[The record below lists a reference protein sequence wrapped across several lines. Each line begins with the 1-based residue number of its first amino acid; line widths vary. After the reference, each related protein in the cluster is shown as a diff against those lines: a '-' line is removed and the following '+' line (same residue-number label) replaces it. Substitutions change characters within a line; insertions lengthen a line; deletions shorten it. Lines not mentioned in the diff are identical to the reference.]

1 MKEKKQ
7 FEIPF
12 SGLKLGSHRFDFK
25 IEDSFFED
33 YDIEKLNEVDV
44 SIAVHLEKK
53 ANMLVLKFELE
64 GQMALICDRCT
75 DQFIQKINQDFDL
88 IVRFSD
94 ITDQSD
100 NEELLILSHNDHTV
114 SLDDYFHEFV
124 LLSLPTKR
132 THSNIE
138 DCNQEMISKIDE
150 MGYYSSE
157 QDEQKEENEI
167 DPRWADLKK
176 IKTKK

>member
-1 MKEKKQ
+1 METMVEKKQ

-33 YDIEKLNEVDV
+33 YDLEKLNNVDV

-64 GQMALICDRCT
+64 GQIALICDRCT
-75 DQFIQKINQDFDL
+75 DQFIQKINHDFDL

-94 ITDQSD
+94 IVDESD

-132 THSNIE
+132 VHSDIE
-138 DCNQEMISKIDE
+138 DCNQEIINKIKE
-150 MGYYSSE
+150 MGFDSSE
-157 QDEQKEENEI
+157 QEEEI
-167 DPRWADLKK
+167 DPRWEDLKK

>member
-1 MKEKKQ
+1 MTNKKE

-12 SGLKLGSHRFDFK
+12 SGLKLGSHSFDFK

-33 YDIEKLNEVDV
+33 YKLEELNNVDV

-53 ANMLVLKFELE
+53 TNMLVLKFELA
-64 GQMALICDRCT
+64 GQIALICDRCT
-75 DQFIQKINQDFDL
+75 DQFIQPINHDFDL

-100 NEELLILSHNDHTV
+100 NEELLILSHNDHTI

-132 THSNIE
+132 AHSYIE
-138 DCNQEMISKIDE
+138 GCNQETISKIEE

-157 QDEQKEENEI
+157 EEIEI

>member
-1 MKEKKQ
+1 MVEKKQ

-33 YDIEKLNEVDV
+33 YDLEKLNNVDV

-64 GQMALICDRCT
+64 GQIALICDRCT
-75 DQFIQKINQDFDL
+75 DQFIQKINHDFDL

-94 ITDQSD
+94 IVDESD

-132 THSNIE
+132 VHSDIE
-138 DCNQEMISKIDE
+138 DCNQEIINKIKE
-150 MGYYSSE
+150 MGYDSSE
-157 QDEQKEENEI
+157 QEEEIEI
-167 DPRWADLKK
+167 DPRWEDLKK

>member
-1 MKEKKQ
+1 MTNKKE

-12 SGLKLGSHRFDFK
+12 SGLKLGSHSFDFK

-33 YDIEKLNEVDV
+33 YDLEKLNNVDV

-64 GQMALICDRCT
+64 GQIALICDRCT
-75 DQFIQKINQDFDL
+75 DQFIQKINHDFDL

-94 ITDQSD
+94 IVDESD

-132 THSNIE
+132 VHSDIE
-138 DCNQEMISKIDE
+138 NCNQEIINKIKE
-150 MGYYSSE
+150 MGFDSSE
-157 QDEQKEENEI
+157 QEEEI
-167 DPRWADLKK
+167 DPRWEDLKK

>member
-1 MKEKKQ
+1 MTNKKE

-25 IEDSFFED
+25 IKDSFFED
-33 YDIEKLNEVDV
+33 YKLEELNNMDI

-53 ANMLVLKFELE
+53 INMLVLKFEIE
-64 GQMALICDRCT
+64 GQTALICDRCT
-75 DQFIQKINQDFDL
+75 DQFIQHINHDFNL

-100 NEELLILSHNDHTV
+100 DEELLILSTNDHTL

-132 THSNIE
+132 THSDIE
-138 DCNQEMISKIDE
+138 NCNQEVISKIEE
-150 MGYYSSE
+150 MRFNPPE
-157 QDEQKEENEI
+157 QNENKI

>member
-1 MKEKKQ
+1 MTEKKQ

-33 YDIEKLNEVDV
+33 YDLEKLNNVDV
-44 SIAVHLEKK
+44 SIAVYLDKK
-53 ANMLVLKFELE
+53 ANMLVLNFELE
-64 GQMALICDRCT
+64 GQMTLICDRCT
-75 DQFIQKINQDFDL
+75 DQFIQKINHDFDL

-94 ITDQSD
+94 IIEESD
-100 NEELLILSHNDHTV
+100 NEELLILSPNDHTI

-132 THSNIE
+132 AHSDIE
-138 DCNQEMISKIDE
+138 DCNQEMIKKINE
-150 MGYYSSE
+150 MGYYGSE
-157 QDEQKEENEI
+157 DEEEENEI

>member
-1 MKEKKQ
+1 MTEKKQ

-33 YDIEKLNEVDV
+33 YDLDKLNNVDV
-44 SIAVHLEKK
+44 SIALHLDKK
-53 ANMLVLKFELE
+53 ANMLVLNFELE
-64 GQMALICDRCT
+64 GQMTLICDRCT
-75 DQFIQKINQDFDL
+75 DQFIQKINHNFDL

-94 ITDQSD
+94 IIEESD
-100 NEELLILSHNDHTV
+100 NEELLILSPNDHTI

-132 THSNIE
+132 AHSNIE
-138 DCNQEMISKIDE
+138 DCNQEMIKKIDE
-150 MGYYSSE
+150 MGYYGSE
-157 QDEQKEENEI
+157 VEEEENEI

>member
-1 MKEKKQ
+1 MTEKKQ

-33 YDIEKLNEVDV
+33 YDLEKLNNVDV
-44 SIAVHLEKK
+44 SIAVHLDKK
-53 ANMLVLKFELE
+53 ANMLVLNFELE
-64 GQMALICDRCT
+64 GQMTLICDRCT
-75 DQFIQKINQDFDL
+75 DQFIQKINYDFDL

-94 ITDQSD
+94 IIEESD
-100 NEELLILSHNDHTV
+100 NEELLILSPNDHTI

-132 THSNIE
+132 AHSDIE
-138 DCNQEMISKIDE
+138 DCNQEMIKKIDE
-150 MGYYSSE
+150 MGYYGSE
-157 QDEQKEENEI
+157 DEEEENEI